1 MSGCKAMAAS
11 ATPRPTP
18 AEPLTPGAVTRALV
32 AWQIR
37 ESSEHRPTL
46 PLAVAYSGGADSTA
60 LLHAAY
66 TLWPGQVHAIHV
78 NHGLQ
83 AAADDFERHCRAACA
98 ALGVPLTVQRVQAQA
113 APGES
118 PEDAARRARYHALA
132 EAARAC
138 AVSQVLLAQHADDQV
153 ETVLLA
159 LSRGAGLAGLAGM
172 PARIERHGVVFGRP
186 LLSLSGPALRAELQA
201 KGLAFIDDPTNA
213 DDRFTRNRIRHHL
226 LPALD
231 RVFASWRA
239 PVARSAAHAAQAAAL
254 LDEYAALD
262 LQQVGTPP
270 RIEALQKLSAAR
282 QGNVLRWWLRQAHGV
297 RPSTVQLQE
306 LLAQL
311 ADCTTRGHRIDIRVG
326 TGWVLRDGPLLLYEP
341 AGPQAKPHL

>member
-1 MSGCKAMAAS
+1 
-11 ATPRPTP
+11 
-18 AEPLTPGAVTRALV
+18 
-32 AWQIR
+32 
-37 ESSEHRPTL
+37 
-46 PLAVAYSGGADSTA
+46 
-60 LLHAAY
+60 
-66 TLWPGQVHAIHV
+66 
-78 NHGLQ
+78 
-83 AAADDFERHCRAACA
+83 
-98 ALGVPLTVQRVQAQA
+98 
-113 APGES
+113 
-118 PEDAARRARYHALA
+118 
-132 EAARAC
+132 
-138 AVSQVLLAQHADDQV
+138 
-153 ETVLLA
+153 
-159 LSRGAGLAGLAGM
+159 
-172 PARIERHGVVFGRP
+172 
-186 LLSLSGPALRAELQA
+186 LQA

>member
-18 AEPLTPGAVTRALV
+18 AEPPASGAVARALV
-32 AWQIR
+32 AWQSR
-37 ESSEHRPTL
+37 ETSEHRPTL

-60 LLHAAY
+60 LLHAAQA
-66 TLWPGQVHAIHV
+66 LWPGQVQAIHV
-78 NHGLQ
+78 HHGLQ
-83 AAADDFERHCRAACA
+83 AAADEFARHCRMRCE
-98 ALGVPLTVQRVQAQA
+98 ALGVPLAVQRVQAHA

-118 PEDAARRARYHALA
+118 PEDAARRARYLALA

-172 PARIERHGVVFGRP
+172 PARFERHGVVFARP
-186 LLSLSGPALRAELQA
+186 LLSLSGHVLRAELQA
-201 KGLAFIDDPTNA
+201 QGIDFIEDPTNA
-213 DDRFTRNRIRHHL
+213 DDRYTRNRIRHHV

-231 RVFASWRA
+231 RAFASWRE
-239 PVARSAAHAAQAAAL
+239 PFARSAAHAAQATAL

-262 LQQVGTPP
+262 LQLAGTPP
-270 RIEALQKLSAAR
+270 RIEVLQGFSPAR
-282 QGNVLRWWLRQAHGV
+282 QGNVLRWWLRQTHGV

-306 LLAQL
+306 LLAQV

-326 TGWVLRDGPLLLYEP
+326 SGRVLRDGPLLRFEA
-341 AGPQAKPHL
+341 AGSQQKPHL